1 MNKEREEYFTGHM
14 IELDK
19 IQQRMLEYDKKLIQ
33 KEKSGENPIVY
44 RTIAEQEKLLFEK
57 VNAKKI
63 DLDYFHSHLNDIFDY
78 KSPIDYFEIAPPCK
92 IIEFI
97 TEMIIPEE
105 YFYSFYHIP
114 LEEKDKRCW
123 GYNKELIFFVTSRDG
138 KNVYIAD
145 FLNAGIINE
154 NEYLVELYKTLC
166 YLLPGIATCEDDM
179 ELVTK

>member
-1 MNKEREEYFTGHM
+1 MDKE
-14 IELDK
+14 IEKCIRQQLAEIDK

-33 KEKSGENPIVY
+33 KEQSGENPIGY

-63 DLDYFHSHLNDIFDY
+63 DLDYFYSHVNDIFDY

-97 TEMIIPEE
+97 TEIIIPEE

-114 LEEKDKRCW
+114 LEEKNKRGW

-145 FLNAGIINE
+145 FLNPGIINE
-154 NEYLVELYKTLC
+154 RKYSDELYKTLG
-166 YLLPGIATCEDDM
+166 YFIPGIAIYEDDM
-179 ELVTK
+179 E

>member
-1 MNKEREEYFTGHM
+1 
-14 IELDK
+14 
-19 IQQRMLEYDKKLIQ
+19 
-33 KEKSGENPIVY
+33 
-44 RTIAEQEKLLFEK
+44 
-57 VNAKKI
+57 
-63 DLDYFHSHLNDIFDY
+63 
-78 KSPIDYFEIAPPCK
+78 
-92 IIEFI
+92 
-97 TEMIIPEE
+97 MIIPEE

-179 ELVTK
+179 E